1 MSAMEMRFFNILI
14 DNKQLFQ
21 QPMKNKQESYEKPVE
36 MPKKW
41 WLYTRKLIKL
51 LVQAKAF

>member
-1 MSAMEMRFFNILI
+1 MSAAEMRFFNILI

-36 MPKKW
+36 MPKK
-41 WLYTRKLIKL
+41 
-51 LVQAKAF
+51 

>member
-1 MSAMEMRFFNILI
+1 MSAAEMRFFNILI

-21 QPMKNKQESYEKPVE
+21 QPMKNKQESYEKLVE
-36 MPKKW
+36 MPKKRL
-41 WLYTRKLIKL
+41 LYTRKLMKL

>member
-1 MSAMEMRFFNILI
+1 MSAVEMRFFNILI

-21 QPMKNKQESYEKPVE
+21 QPMKNKQESYEKLVE
-36 MPKKW
+36 MPKKRL
-41 WLYTRKLIKL
+41 LYTRKLMKL